1 MIEAIEKTQ
10 ELKLKKSSWKLTKL
24 GDLAEDISKR
34 VDNPSA
40 SEYDRFVGLEHF
52 VSGDIKIKN
61 WGTTE
66 NLASSAKAF
75 QAGDILFAR
84 RNAYLRRASIVDFDG
99 CCSGDAFVI
108 RENHNKVVP
117 GFLAFLMNSDALWDY
132 ANSNAAGTMSKRV
145 KWRDLAEYEFLLPP
159 KEEQVKLAE
168 LLWAMD
174 EVIEREKG
182 VLEKVEKFKKSY
194 LKDLFTGKIRLEN
207 RLSKHKKTSLGL
219 IPLDWKIGKVGEIA
233 KVIRGSS
240 PRPKGDPKYYVGPI
254 PRLMGEDVT
263 RDGKFVTP
271 SIDSLTIEGAKLSRP
286 MPQGTL
292 VMICSGNVG
301 LSSFLAVDCC
311 IHDGFIAFPE
321 ISIECD
327 PDFLYYT
334 FNSQLHRLFQNATH
348 GGVFTNL
355 TTDIIKNFELVLP
368 PKDEQDFIGAEV
380 SIQDLRIKTIETRIL
395 ASQSL
400 QKSLINQVFSFSVNT
415 LADK

>member
-10 ELKLKKSSWKLTKL
+10 ELKLDKSSWKLTKL

-40 SEYDRFVGLEHF
+40 SAYDRFVGLEHF

-117 GFLAFLMNSDALWDY
+117 GFLAFLMNSDTLWDY

-168 LLWAMD
+168 LLWAID
-174 EVIEREKG
+174 EVIESEKG
-182 VLEKVEKFKKSY
+182 VLERLKTKDLSQLKHYFFDDKESNRIKLKNIVSIKKGKKPSILIEQGEGMPYCTASY
-194 LKDLFTGKIRLEN
+194 LRT
-207 RLSKHKKTSLGL
+207 
-219 IPLDWKIGKVGEIA
+219 GEIDQVVPLEA
-233 KVIRGSS
+233 FKSAVKISNEDILVLWDGSNA
-240 PRPKGDPKYYVGPI
+240 
-254 PRLMGEDVT
+254 GEMLFGK
-263 RDGKFVTP
+263 DGFLASTMC
-271 SIDSLTIEGAKLSRP
+271 KLE
-286 MPQGTL
+286 
-292 VMICSGNVG
+292 IKND
-301 LSSFLAVDCC
+301 SFLRDFVFQFLRFKSNDIKRATVGSAIPHVDPGM
-311 IHDGFIAFPE
+311 IENIEIPKLE
-321 ISIECD
+321 LKIQKEVISIFE
-327 PDFLYYT
+327 
-334 FNSQLHRLFQNATH
+334 S
-348 GGVFTNL
+348 
-355 TTDIIKNFELVLP
+355 IKGNDDLV
-368 PKDEQDFIGAEV
+368 KNKI
-380 SIQDLRIKTIETRIL
+380 SS
-395 ASQSL
+395 SQSL
-400 QKSLINQVFSFSVNT
+400 QKSLINQVF
-415 LADK
+415 

>member
-40 SEYDRFVGLEHF
+40 SSYDRFVGLEHF

-61 WGTTE
+61 WGSTE

-159 KEEQVKLAE
+159 KEEQSKLAE

-174 EVIEREKG
+174 EVIEREKV
-182 VLEKVEKFKKSY
+182 VLERHENVFLSY
-194 LKDLFTGKIRLEN
+194 SDLIFSNGIGNFIE
-207 RLSKHKKTSLGL
+207 LSKIGTLIMGQSPDGGTYNEDENGMPFLQGNAEFGDISPKFVKYTTEPNKIAPKNSILISVRAPVGDLNIANREYCIGRGLAALFIENESLRNYVFNFLKYSKTE
-219 IPLDWKIGKVGEIA
+219 LDKRSTGSTFKAVNKDALSTLKLRMPTE
-233 KVIRGSS
+233 KVIQENSNKLS
-240 PRPKGDPKYYVGPI
+240 VI
-254 PRLMGEDVT
+254 L
-263 RDGKFVTP
+263 
-271 SIDSLTIEGAKLSRP
+271 STIENSKSK
-286 MPQGTL
+286 
-292 VMICSGNVG
+292 IN
-301 LSSFLAVDCC
+301 SSL
-311 IHDGFIAFPE
+311 
-321 ISIECD
+321 
-327 PDFLYYT
+327 
-334 FNSQLHRLFQNATH
+334 
-348 GGVFTNL
+348 
-355 TTDIIKNFELVLP
+355 
-368 PKDEQDFIGAEV
+368 
-380 SIQDLRIKTIETRIL
+380 
-395 ASQSL
+395 SL
-400 QKSLINQVFSFSVNT
+400 QKSIINQVF
-415 LADK
+415 

>member
-1 MIEAIEKTQ
+1 MIEAIEKIQ
-10 ELKLKKSSWKLTKL
+10 ELKLEKSSWKLTKL

-40 SEYDRFVGLEHF
+40 SAYDRFVGLEHF

-108 RENHNKVVP
+108 RENHNKVIP

-159 KEEQVKLAE
+159 KEEQAKLAE

-182 VLEKVEKFKKSY
+182 VGLKLSISRDAYFENLTLEMKGKKVK
-194 LKDLFTGKIRLEN
+194 
-207 RLSKHKKTSLGL
+207 LSKIL
-219 IPLDWKIGKVGEIA
+219 IPKNEKSQVPHKRDKYIGLEHIDPGEYYSNKFDNTNEVKAQCNIVNEGDLCYSKLRPYLDKAIIA
-233 KVIRGSS
+233 KFNAISS
-240 PRPKGDPKYYVGPI
+240 TELLVYDTKMVSKEYVLYHI
-254 PRLMGEDVT
+254 H
-263 RDGKFVTP
+263 
-271 SIDSLTIEGAKLSRP
+271 SRP
-286 MPQGTL
+286 FLNYITGQCFGTKMPRVSHKIIGDFDIL
-292 VMICSGNVG
+292 VPNDESLIISKMDEFLKNSEMIKVK
-301 LSSFLAVDCC
+301 
-311 IHDGFIAFPE
+311 
-321 ISIECD
+321 IE
-327 PDFLYYT
+327 
-334 FNSQLHRLFQNATH
+334 
-348 GGVFTNL
+348 
-355 TTDIIKNFELVLP
+355 
-368 PKDEQDFIGAEV
+368 
-380 SIQDLRIKTIETRIL
+380 
-395 ASQSL
+395 ASKSL
-400 QKSLINQVFSFSVNT
+400 QKSLINQVF
-415 LADK
+415 